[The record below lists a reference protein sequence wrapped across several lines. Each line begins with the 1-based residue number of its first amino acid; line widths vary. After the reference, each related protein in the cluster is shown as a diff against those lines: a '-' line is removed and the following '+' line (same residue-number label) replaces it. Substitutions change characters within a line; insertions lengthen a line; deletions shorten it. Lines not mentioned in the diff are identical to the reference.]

1 MQEARH
7 DESRNHFQLERM
19 SFLTDGI
26 FAIAITILVLEFKIP
41 VLETHTDGA
50 LLHRLSEMGLPFLGF
65 VISFGMIAHYWS
77 VHHRIFGYVQTYTSN
92 LIWVNFVFIFSVVL
106 LPFTSGVF
114 GEYSVYTEM
123 KAPYIIYSVNLIFI
137 GIMNIVLWNYVSKPE
152 RKLLTREISS
162 SRRRLG
168 IMRSLV
174 VPVVIAVS
182 ALVALISVM
191 GYFIPLI
198 IPIILHYGLKK
209 LENKADVEEIR

>member
-123 KAPYIIYSVNLIFI
+123 KVPYIIYSVNLIFI

-152 RKLLTREISS
+152 RKLLTREISA

-168 IMRSLV
+168 IVRSLV

-182 ALVALISVM
+182 ALVALISVV

-209 LENKADVEEIR
+209 LEHKADVEEIK